1 MKLHVVLIQM
11 IPVDDRVF
19 DRLTLPELGCALTIL
34 LSRLPVLDVIH
45 DESGEAVCETVVR
58 DAVIMVIIGDI
69 TQGKRFFKISP
80 IITLM
85 TTACKDM
92 AW

>member
-45 DESGEAVCETVVR
+45 DESGEAVCETVVMR
-58 DAVIMVIIGDI
+58 RGDN
-69 TQGKRFFKISP
+69 GDNR
-80 IITLM
+80 
-85 TTACKDM
+85 
-92 AW
+92 